1 MKEFQLT
8 SSKDKSSGTTN
19 VSLQGK
25 LNVANIASIHSEL
38 QKNTKG
44 SKKIAITLENVE
56 DADVSTIQL
65 LMAFQNT
72 CSINKVEVNFLLNL
86 SEDIEVLFKKSGF
99 SNVFK

>member
-19 VSLQGK
+19 VNLQGK
-25 LNVANIASIHSEL
+25 LNVANISSIHSDL
-38 QKNTKG
+38 QKSIKG
-44 SKKIAITLENVE
+44 SKKIAVTLENVD

-65 LMAFQNT
+65 LKAFQST
-72 CSINKVEVNFLLNL
+72 CTTNKVEVNFSLNL

-99 SNVFK
+99 LNLFK